1 MDSYRIAPPIIEM
14 RDVSKQFGRATVID
28 HISLSVAP
36 GTIYGFV
43 GPSGSGK
50 TTVIRLLTGVYGQS
64 GGDVS
69 VLGKAPTRWQRRE
82 REKVGY
88 MPQSFV
94 LYPTLSVSENVD
106 FAASTYGM
114 GWWARRRPKRELL
127 KFVGLWDDRH
137 KLASSISG
145 GMQRRLELVCTLI
158 HNPDLLFLDE
168 PTAGID
174 PVLRASIWEHLE
186 RLRQENKTLFVTTQ
200 YVTEAEYCD
209 RVGLINEGRLIADGT
224 PEDLRRQ
231 AYGGQ
236 VVSLAYGALNYDL
249 LSQVEAMPE
258 VVDGSIRR
266 LSRETAQMVVDD
278 AGTAIPLILRR
289 IEQAGI
295 PMESVRI
302 TEETPPF
309 DDVFVRLIE
318 QDRSQPD
325 EPSAEEVD
333 HARAA

>member
-1 MDSYRIAPPIIEM
+1 MDSLRISPPIIEM

-36 GTIYGFV
+36 GAIYGFV

-50 TTVIRLLTGVYGQS
+50 TTVIRLLTGVHTPSDGA
-64 GGDVS
+64 VT
-69 VLGKAPTRWQRRE
+69 VLGKAPSRWGRRE
-82 REKVGY
+82 RENIGY

-114 GWWARRRPKRELL
+114 GWWARRTPKRELL

-158 HNPDLLFLDE
+158 HDPDLLFLDE

-174 PVLRASIWEHLE
+174 PVLRATIWEHLDQ
-186 RLRQENKTLFVTTQ
+186 LRNEGKTLFVTTQ

-231 AYGGQ
+231 AFGGQ
-236 VVSLAYGALNYDL
+236 VVSLAYGGLNYDL
-249 LSQVEAMPE
+249 LSRLEAMPE
-258 VVDGSIRR
+258 VVDGTIDRI
-266 LSRETAQMVVDD
+266 SRDAAQMVVDD

-289 IEQAGI
+289 LEDAGI
-295 PMESVRI
+295 PMERVRI
-302 TEETPPF
+302 TEEKPPF

-318 QDRSQPD
+318 QDGSQPE
-325 EPSAEEVD
+325 EPTPEESD